1 MTTTSDLE
9 VTGGEG
15 EVPKRRRSRVVLY
28 TSVAVAVLLAV
39 LITLLAS
46 TKPSSNSATSSPLIG
61 KAAPSVS
68 GRSITGGGSY
78 TLSSYVGKWVL
89 LNFSAS
95 WCVPCRDETPQ
106 LLAFQNQHAAAG
118 NATVFGVE
126 FDPSDTANL
135 AAFLASS
142 HATWPAISDPS
153 AEVAYGVT
161 GIPESYLID
170 PAGSVVAKFFGGVTA
185 AQVDK
190 AITQASS

>member
-1 MTTTSDLE
+1 MTTLSDQA
-9 VTGGEG
+9 VTDGEA

-46 TKPSSNSATSSPLIG
+46 TKPSSNSVTASPLIG
-61 KAAPSVS
+61 KAAPAVS
-68 GRSITGGGSY
+68 GTSVTGTGRY
-78 TLSSYVGKWVL
+78 TLSGYVGKWVL

-106 LLAFQNQHAAAG
+106 LLAFQKQHAAAG
-118 NATVFGVE
+118 NATVLGVE

-170 PAGSVVAKFFGGVTA
+170 PAGTVVAKFFGGVTA
-185 AQVDK
+185 AQVDN

>member
-1 MTTTSDLE
+1 MTTVPDLD
-9 VTGGEG
+9 VAGGEG
-15 EVPKRRRSRVVLY
+15 EVPARRSRVVLY
-28 TSVAVAVLLAV
+28 ASLAVAVLLAV

-46 TKPSSNSATSSPLIG
+46 TKPSSNSVTASPLIG
-61 KAAPSVS
+61 KAAPPVS
-68 GRSITGGGSY
+68 GRSITGTGSY
-78 TLSSYVGKWVL
+78 TLSGYIGKWVL

-95 WCVPCRDETPQ
+95 WCVPCRQETPQ
-106 LLAFQNQHAAAG
+106 LLAFQNQHAASG
-118 NATVFGVE
+118 DATVFAVE
-126 FDPSDTANL
+126 FDPSDTSNL

-142 HATWPAISDPS
+142 HATWPAISDPA

-190 AITQASS
+190 AIVQASS

>member
-1 MTTTSDLE
+1 MTTLSDQAA
-9 VTGGEG
+9 TDNQA

-28 TSVAVAVLLAV
+28 TSLTVGVMLAV

-46 TKPSSNSATSSPLIG
+46 TKPSSNSATASPLIG
-61 KAAPSVS
+61 KAAPAVL
-68 GRSITGGGSY
+68 GRSITGTGSY
-78 TLSSYVGKWVL
+78 ALSGYLGKWVL

-106 LLAFQNQHAAAG
+106 LLAFQKQHAAVG
-118 NATVFGVE
+118 NATVFAVE

-170 PAGSVVAKFFGGVTA
+170 PAGTVVAKFFGGVTA
-185 AQVDK
+185 AQVDS